1 MCQEAAVPCQQYDLL
16 AGWVCREHKLTWCPI
31 YKAASTTWMYNL
43 CLLAGYT
50 EQYIAENPKQ
60 LSQLARDAFPVLD
73 NDEAEQVLYAAV
85 NPTKIVY
92 VGVFLLHLN
101 ERSA

>member
-1 MCQEAAVPCQQYDLL
+1 
-16 AGWVCREHKLTWCPI
+16 
-31 YKAASTTWMYNL
+31 MYNL

-50 EQYIAENPKQ
+50 EEYIAENHKQ
-60 LSQLARDAFPVLD
+60 LNQLARDAFPVLD
-73 NDEAEQVLYAAV
+73 SNEAEQVLYAAV

-101 ERSA
+101 KRSA